1 MRGLAEFVMKGRKQA
16 IMAVVLLGL
25 IPLINLF
32 NPVIVGLVMLR
43 KGWKEA
49 AIVLAW
55 AILPIG
61 AWALVGDI
69 VPLIMLLG
77 ISGLSLL
84 LRESES
90 WEFTLLAAT
99 LIGVSVELYLT
110 LQPATLDL
118 ILEQMELYLTT
129 NNLQDVQIADYR
141 ETLVSFIGAVYMFI
155 AIASL
160 MTARWM
166 QAALFNPGGFQQE
179 FHGLRIKQKAA
190 LLILAL
196 MVLANLGI
204 LVPLTWVMYLVIPL
218 MFSGV
223 ALIHSV
229 VKTKNLSSMW
239 LVVFY
244 ALIMLPLIVQ
254 MVVLLALLDS
264 WYDFRA
270 RLKTA

>member
-16 IMAVVLLGL
+16 IMAVLLLGF
-25 IPLINLF
+25 IPMINLL
-32 NPVIVGLVMLR
+32 NPVVVGLVMLR

-55 AILPIG
+55 AILPIA
-61 AWALVGDI
+61 AWAVAGDI
-69 VPLIMLLG
+69 VPMIMLLG

-99 LIGVSVELYLT
+99 LIGVSVEVYLK
-110 LQPATLDL
+110 LQPALLDL
-118 ILEQMELYLTT
+118 ILEQMELYVAARS
-129 NNLQDVQIADYR
+129 LQNVQIADYR
-141 ETLVSFIGAVYMFI
+141 ETLTSFIGAVYMFL
-155 AIASL
+155 AIVSL
-160 MTARWM
+160 MAARWM
-166 QAALFNPGGFQQE
+166 QAALFNPGGFQEE
-179 FHGLRIKQKAA
+179 FHGLRIEQNVA
-190 LLILAL
+190 LLILGL

-204 LVPLTWVMYLVIPL
+204 LIPQTWVLYLIIPL

-229 VKTKNLSSMW
+229 IKMKNLSSMW

-244 ALIMLPLIVQ
+244 ALIMLPMIVN

-264 WYDFRA
+264 WYNFRA
-270 RLKTA
+270 RLKAS